1 MDKQEKRFAFM
12 MPQGTLVLKDDLY
25 IKNQGKTAEEGGQVF
40 YAINLAL
47 ELAKLG
53 HEVDIYSRNYDTK
66 ELWTET
72 HPSLAFTLKA
82 SAA

>member
-53 HEVDIYSRNYDTK
+53 HEVDIYSRI
-66 ELWTET
+66 
-72 HPSLAFTLKA
+72 SIKA
-82 SAA
+82 STARRIVPALRN